1 MSQLTII
8 RHPATIHYFTED
20 LGNGVTIDMVLI
32 PSGSFEMGS
41 PDNEPERRDNE
52 SPQHP
57 VTVPTF
63 FMGRSPVTQAQW
75 RQVVKLPKVKNDL
88 KPDPSHFKGD
98 DRPVEQVSW
107 DDAMEFCA
115 RLSRHCDRDYRL
127 PSEAEWEYAC
137 RAGTTT
143 PFSFGETIDTELS
156 NYQAED
162 EKIGET
168 TYPGKYGRGRFGAY
182 RKETTPVG
190 IFPPNQF
197 GLYDMHGNVWEWC
210 QDSWHDSYKNAPI
223 DGSAWED
230 GKPSYRL
237 LRGGSWYYFPRFCRS
252 ACRSSPFPANRFG
265 SIGVRLV
272 CCVPRTLA

>member
-8 RHPATIHYFTED
+8 HHPATIHYFTED

-41 PDNEPERRDNE
+41 PDNEPERRDSE
-52 SPQHP
+52 SPQHT
-57 VTVPTF
+57 VTVPTL

-75 RQVVKLPKVKNDL
+75 RQVVKLPKVKDNL

-143 PFSFGETIDTELS
+143 PFSFGETIDAELS

-162 EKIGET
+162 KKFGGT

-182 RKETTPVG
+182 RKETTPVEQ
-190 IFPPNQF
+190 FPPNQF

-210 QDSWHDSYKNAPI
+210 QDSWHDSYKNAPA

-230 GKPSYRL
+230 RKSSYRL
-237 LRGGSWYYFPRFCRS
+237 LRGGSWLNDSRNCRS
-252 ACRSSPFPANRFG
+252 AYRYYGDPDNRLDF
-265 SIGVRLV
+265 IGFRLV